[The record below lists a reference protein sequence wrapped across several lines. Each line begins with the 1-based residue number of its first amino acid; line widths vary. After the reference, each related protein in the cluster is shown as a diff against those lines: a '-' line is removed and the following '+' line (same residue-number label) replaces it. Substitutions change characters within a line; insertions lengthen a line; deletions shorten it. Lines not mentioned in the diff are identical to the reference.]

1 MTQRRRKQPTGNFLR
16 TPYDWRRPTVAR
28 AKSRWWNRDD
38 PRVFTP
44 KSYGWGWSL
53 NLARLLGL
61 KPKPKPRRWPRG

>member
-1 MTQRRRKQPTGNFLR
+1 MTQRRRKQRTGKFLW
-16 TPYDWRRPTVAR
+16 TPYDWRRPTAAR
-28 AKSRWWNRDD
+28 VSSRWWNRDD